1 MSYHLYDDVGAN
13 GGRIDER
20 KKGWSK
26 EIMEEEMT
34 EKKMVVTGCRR
45 GDGEDDIVVENK
57 VMAGDE
63 W

>member
-1 MSYHLYDDVGAN
+1 MRG
-13 GGRIDER
+13 

-26 EIMEEEMT
+26 EIMEEEMMT
-34 EKKMVVTGCRR
+34 EKKMVVMGCRR

-57 VMAGDE
+57 VMVDDE